1 MFTLLPVLRSRAGR
15 NWSMFQNHFFAF
27 LHSTIQDLS
36 FAKNQNQNK
45 NNNKNHLQST
55 YGGSPLYR
63 EPESSSLTL
72 PPWGTPTSTSWVTQQ
87 GLHKGNHFLGTGE
100 SRSFPQETLLL
111 QLGSQSD
118 TISLLLWGPEVLAT
132 SMVAPL
138 GTRKTTS
145 TKAEVEH

>member
-1 MFTLLPVLRSRAGR
+1 M
-15 NWSMFQNHFFAF
+15 
-27 LHSTIQDLS
+27 
-36 FAKNQNQNK
+36 
-45 NNNKNHLQST
+45 
-55 YGGSPLYR
+55 YR

-118 TISLLLWGPEVLAT
+118 AISLLLWGPEVLAI

-138 GTRKTTS
+138 GMRKTTS
-145 TKAEVEH
+145 TKVEGEHWGLHRLFRKVYLSEPLARNQDAALLLNSAPPGCPMIPPLGPEGSGMPAME